1 MTAATDEG
9 IGKDGKP
16 YRVVICDDKRLD
28 VQQIKSVLESK
39 RYKVIE
45 VFENGRE
52 LVEWH
57 KHYPGAADL
66 IILDVIMP
74 VLDGYA
80 ALWEMKEQGPL
91 PKIVFVSVENTATL
105 IKDVLAQ
112 GVLDYLTKPL
122 KREVILERIGKAIRR

>member
-1 MTAATDEG
+1 MAVSEDG

-16 YRVVICDDKRLD
+16 YRVVICDDKKLD

-39 RYKVIE
+39 RYKIIE
-45 VFENGRE
+45 VFDNGRQFMD
-52 LVEWH
+52 WY
-57 KHYPGAADL
+57 KNNTGSADL
-66 IILDVIMP
+66 IIMDVIMP

-80 ALWEMKEQGPL
+80 ALWELKELGAL

-105 IKDVLAQ
+105 IKDVLSL

>member
-1 MTAATDEG
+1 MAAEEG

-16 YRVVICDDKRLD
+16 YKIVICDDKKLE

-39 RYKVIE
+39 QYKVIE
-45 VFENGRE
+45 TFGNGRE

-57 KHYPGAADL
+57 KHNQGVADL
-66 IILDVIMP
+66 MIIDVIMP

-80 ALWEMKEQGPL
+80 AMWEMKEIGPL
-91 PKIVFVSVENTATL
+91 PKIVFISVENTATL
-105 IKDVLAQ
+105 IKDVLAK

-122 KREVILERIGKAIRR
+122 KREVILERIGKAVRR

>member
-1 MTAATDEG
+1 MTATDEG

-16 YRVVICDDKRLD
+16 YRIVICDDKKLD
-28 VQQIKSVLESK
+28 AQQIKSVLESK

-52 LVEWH
+52 LVEWY

-66 IILDVIMP
+66 IIMDVIMP

-80 ALWEMKEQGPL
+80 ALWEMKEGGGTIPR
-91 PKIVFVSVENTATL
+91 IVFVSVENTATL
-105 IKDVLAQ
+105 IKDVLAM

-122 KREVILERIGKAIRR
+122 KREVILERIGKAVRR